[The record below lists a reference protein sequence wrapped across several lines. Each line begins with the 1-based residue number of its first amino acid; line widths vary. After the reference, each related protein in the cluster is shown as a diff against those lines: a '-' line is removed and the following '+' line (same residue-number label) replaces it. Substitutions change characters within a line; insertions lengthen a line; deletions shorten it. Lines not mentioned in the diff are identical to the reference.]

1 MINQLDKGT
10 GLCYNKYMEATNT
23 GGAKMKEMAE
33 FVLEVFGANMGSSEI
48 VALWNIATGE
58 DDSDKAMDFLKSYG
72 YDLEEIF

>member
-1 MINQLDKGT
+1 
-10 GLCYNKYMEATNT
+10 
-23 GGAKMKEMAE
+23 MKEMAE